1 MEKNTSKEDLLKAV
15 ADVLDEAL
23 AEYEK
28 LAKMEGLETV
38 EDPSRPSKN
47 LEKDASWSWG
57 GQATGMGGDTA
68 TNPDVASSMKNVFKE
83 EGASPDMAETKE
95 GEEPEDKEEVEEDE
109 KEDEKEGEK
118 EEEEEGDEEDEM
130 DDETLKSQYAK
141 MCAKMEARGLMKK
154 SEEEVKKSEAPASED
169 KTETLRKSV
178 DERFDALTKALAEIS
193 ATVTK
198 IASAP
203 ARKGVAGYQPLR
215 KSEEGSEAQP
225 LNKAE
230 VIAKLLDLK
239 KSGKYVDT
247 ALINRIETGRSSEAD
262 AQSIKQLLG

>member
-1 MEKNTSKEDLLKAV
+1 MEKQTNKEELLKAV

-28 LAKMEGLETV
+28 LAKWDDMQMAEYPT
-38 EDPSRPSKN
+38 RPGKKD
-47 LEKDASWSWG
+47 LEKDAPVLDPAGVASIKNAFG
-57 GQATGMGGDTA
+57 GGDTSKA
-68 TNPDVASSMKNVFKE
+68 E
-83 EGASPDMAETKE
+83 SPDMAEEKDEDKEAPEAESE
-95 GEEPEDKEEVEEDE
+95 GEEDEDKEE
-109 KEDEKEGEK
+109 GE
-118 EEEEEGDEEDEM
+118 DEEDKM
-130 DDETLKSQYAK
+130 DDETLKSRYAK

-154 SEEEVKKSEAPASED
+154 SEDKAEVKKSEAPASED
-169 KTETLRKSV
+169 KTEALKKSV
-178 DERFDALTKALAEIS
+178 DDRFDSLTKAIAEIS
-193 ATVTK
+193 ATVSK

-215 KSEEGSEAQP
+215 KNEEGSEAQP

-230 VIAKLLDLK
+230 VISKLLDLK

-247 ALINRIETGRSSEAD
+247 ALINRIETGRTSEAD

>member
-1 MEKNTSKEDLLKAV
+1 MEKQTNKEELLKAV

-28 LAKMEGLETV
+28 LAKWEDTEMQMV
-38 EDPSRPSKN
+38 EDPSKGGKK
-47 LEKDASWSWG
+47 LEKDVLSYEPNKSDNPAAQSIMNAFAHKSEEPSEEAEEAEEDKEDQAS
-57 GQATGMGGDTA
+57 
-68 TNPDVASSMKNVFKE
+68 PDVAEDKDE
-83 EGASPDMAETKE
+83 
-95 GEEPEDKEEVEEDE
+95 EDKEENKD
-109 KEDEKEGEK
+109 K
-118 EEEEEGDEEDEM
+118 EDEM
-130 DDETLKSQYAK
+130 DDDTLKSKYLE

-154 SEEEVKKSEAPASED
+154 SEEVKKSEAPAADD

-178 DERFDALTKALAEIS
+178 DERFDALTKAIADIS
-193 ATVTK
+193 ATVNK

-203 ARKGVAGYQPLR
+203 TRKGVAGYQPLR
-215 KSEEGSEAQP
+215 KSEDGAEQP

-230 VIAKLLDLK
+230 VISKLLDLK

-247 ALINRIETGRSSEAD
+247 ALINRIETGRASEAD

>member
-1 MEKNTSKEDLLKAV
+1 MEKQTNKEELLKAV

-28 LAKMEGLETV
+28 LAKWEGDMQMA
-38 EDPSRPSKN
+38 EDPSRPM
-47 LEKDASWSWG
+47 A
-57 GQATGMGGDTA
+57 
-68 TNPDVASSMKNVFKE
+68 PKE
-83 EGASPDMAETKE
+83 ESESPDPA
-95 GEEPEDKEEVEEDE
+95 EDKEEDEDKEE
-109 KEDEKEGEK
+109 EK
-118 EEEEEGDEEDEM
+118 EEEGKEDDEE
-130 DDETLKSQYAK
+130 DDETLKSNYAK

-154 SEEEVKKSEAPASED
+154 SEENPEVKKSEAAPSED
-169 KTETLRKSV
+169 KTEALRKSV
-178 DERFDALTKALAEIS
+178 DERFDSLTKAIAEIS
-193 ATVTK
+193 ATVSK

-215 KSEEGSEAQP
+215 KSEEGEVQP

-230 VIAKLLDLK
+230 IIGKLLDLK

-247 ALINRIETGRSSEAD
+247 ALINRIETGRTSEAD

>member
-1 MEKNTSKEDLLKAV
+1 MEKQTNKEELLKAV

-28 LAKMEGLETV
+28 LAKMEGMEPV
-38 EDPSRPSKN
+38 EDPSRPGKK
-47 LEKDASWSWG
+47 LEKDVG
-57 GQATGMGGDTA
+57 YEPNQ
-68 TNPDVASSMKNVFKE
+68 SSDPAAQSIMNAFAHKKSE
-83 EGASPDMAETKE
+83 EPSEEAEADQEAEENEASPDIAED
-95 GEEPEDKEEVEEDE
+95 G
-109 KEDEKEGEK
+109 
-118 EEEEEGDEEDEM
+118 EEEEADDKEGDEEDEM
-130 DDETLKSQYAK
+130 DDETLKSQYSK

-154 SEEEVKKSEAPASED
+154 SDAKLEEVKKSEAAAKDD
-169 KTETLRKSV
+169 KTESLRKSV
-178 DERFDALTKALAEIS
+178 DERFDALAKAIADIS

-215 KSEEGSEAQP
+215 KSEEGGDAQP

>member
-28 LAKMEGLETV
+28 LAKMEDMEAV
-38 EDPSRPSKN
+38 EDPSRPGKS
-47 LEKDASWSWG
+47 LEKDAPVLDPAG
-57 GQATGMGGDTA
+57 
-68 TNPDVASSMKNVFKE
+68 VASIK
-83 EGASPDMAETKE
+83 GAFGGGSDTSKAESPDMAEEKDEAESEEEAPEAEE
-95 GEEPEDKEEVEEDE
+95 GEEKEEAEDKD
-109 KEDEKEGEK
+109 
-118 EEEEEGDEEDEM
+118 GDEEDEM
-130 DDETLKSQYAK
+130 DDETLKSRYAK

-154 SEEEVKKSEAPASED
+154 SEAKKEEVKKSEAAAED
-169 KTETLRKSV
+169 KTESLRKSV
-178 DERFDALTKALAEIS
+178 DERFDALTKAIADIA
-193 ATVTK
+193 ATVGK

-230 VIAKLLDLK
+230 VISKLLDLK

-247 ALINRIETGRSSEAD
+247 ALINRIETGRTSEAD
-262 AQSIKQLLG
+262 AQTVKQLLG